1 MCNYCGCRALEPV
14 AELTAE
20 HERILN
26 LRGEI
31 RRAVARGDHAGAV
44 AHVKALREVLDVH
57 DAVEE
62 LSVYPALARHPEYS
76 DKVGT
81 LFDEHDDLDE
91 ALRTAVVTAA
101 TTGPDSADWP
111 GVIAALEVLIEHI
124 DHEEHGLFP
133 AAAIALEPADWEH
146 AASVRA
152 EYESRSGPRHGHE
165 QGHGDDSS

>member
-1 MCNYCGCRALEPV
+1 VCNYCGCRALEPI

-31 RRAVARGDHAGAV
+31 RRAVARDDFPA
-44 AHVKALREVLDVH
+44 ALTHLEDLRRILDLH

-62 LSVYPALARHPEYS
+62 LSLYPALARHPEYS

-91 ALRTAVVTAA
+91 TIQTAMTTAA
-101 TTGPDSADWP
+101 TTGPGSADWSA
-111 GVIAALEVLIEHI
+111 VIAALEVLIEHI
-124 DHEEHGLFP
+124 HHEEHGMFP

-146 AASVRA
+146 VAAVRQQHLA
-152 EYESRSGPRHGHE
+152 RL
-165 QGHGDDSS
+165 GHGDGHGHSHGHPH